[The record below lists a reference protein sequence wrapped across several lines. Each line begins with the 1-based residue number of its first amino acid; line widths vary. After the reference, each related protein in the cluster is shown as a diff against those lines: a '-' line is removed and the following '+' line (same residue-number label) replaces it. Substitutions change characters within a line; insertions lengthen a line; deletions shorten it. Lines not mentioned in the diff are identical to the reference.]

1 VFRIR
6 ARLDAMALLLLTA
19 ISACAASLGLSSA
32 VQAQAPDGLDPQL
45 FVLPAGG
52 GTTFTIDRPTVPRH
66 LSVVAGLGLHYAHA
80 PLVRANADGTTTPV
94 VGGLAQA
101 DALFA
106 IGLFEWV
113 ELGVA
118 MPLVVGEV
126 ARDALAADVSRAWQL
141 APGDLR
147 LSAKVPLL
155 RGDFA
160 LAARG
165 VFTLP
170 TGDAQKLLG
179 APYWTATPSLVAA
192 WTRGAFGLA
201 GELGYRLRRRTAL
214 GALEH
219 DDEVQLSL
227 GATWALGAQLS
238 LIAESQLRVGLGGR
252 TLAAGE
258 SPMEV
263 DVGVRWRVG
272 AFSIEAGAGTGVLA
286 GYGAP
291 SARGFTALR
300 YRSERTPCAAGP
312 EDFDGFEDGD
322 FCADLDNDADR
333 VPDAA
338 DECPNDAEDRDGFLD
353 ADGCPDPDD
362 DADGALDARDACPRV
377 SEDRDGFRDD
387 DGCPETDNDE
397 DGLADGLDECPM
409 EPEDR
414 DQFQDDDGCPEPGPR
429 AATVTVTDTRIL
441 ISERIYFD
449 FDRDTIRS
457 VSMPLL
463 DQVAAVMAD
472 IPAGRGV
479 RVEGYS
485 DDQGDERYNVDLSFR
500 RARSV
505 VEYLASR
512 GVARERLDYAG
523 YGSRQPV
530 APNDSADGR
539 ALNRRV
545 EFTILE
551 EGSTRTEGD
560 AASNSPSGAR
570 RRERRRERGRNGA
583 E

>member
-1 VFRIR
+1 VFRIC
-6 ARLDAMALLLLTA
+6 ARLDAMALLVLAAL
-19 ISACAASLGLSSA
+19 CVGAASLGLSSA
-32 VQAQAPDGLDPQL
+32 AHAQAPEGIDPQL

-106 IGLFEWV
+106 IGFFEWV

-147 LSAKVPLL
+147 LSAKVPLV

-170 TGDAQKLLG
+170 TGDSKDFFG

-192 WTRGAFGLA
+192 WTRGALGLA

-252 TLAAGE
+252 TPAAGE

-362 DADGALDARDACPRV
+362 DADGALDARDACARV

-387 DGCPETDNDE
+387 DGCPETDNDG

-485 DDQGDERYNVDLSFR
+485 DDQGDERYNVDLSYR

-545 EFTILE
+545 EFTILD
-551 EGSTRTEGD
+551 EGGTPTERD
-560 AASNSPSGAR
+560 AGARNPSGAR
-570 RRERRRERGRNGA
+570 RRERRRERDRSAA